1 MKPVLLRIGAVIL
14 QIGLPFLPLIIKHD
28 FIVFKDAQTV
38 LSGFSVL
45 ILIVSS
51 PILAKTLQ
59 GRTMTPTVTKLWVA
73 VLAVCLLL
81 EPLIYQ
87 LKIIA
92 ALGAAGNL
100 AAKFMYARANKIKQ
114 AKDAEKQAKSIAES
128 VKESL

>member
-1 MKPVLLRIGAVIL
+1 MKTVLLRIGAVIL
-14 QIGLPFLPLIIKHD
+14 QIGLPFVPLIIKND

-92 ALGAAGNL
+92 ALGVGGNL
-100 AAKFMYARANKIKQ
+100 AAKGLYLWADKIKQ